1 MEVKE
6 IEAAKFSFASAI
18 YVEPENPD
26 YQFAYGKLI
35 LEAEYYSE
43 ASKAFEKVIELQP
56 DYPDAQRLRKLA
68 REEKERL
75 DREKQKARSI
85 Q

>member
-1 MEVKE
+1 MKVKE

-26 YQFAYGKLI
+26 YQFAYGKLN
-35 LEAEYYSE
+35 LEIDYYS
-43 ASKAFEKVIELQP
+43 AAVRAFEKVIELQP
-56 DYPDAQRLRKLA
+56 DYPDAQRLLKLA
-68 REEKERL
+68 REEKERQ
-75 DREKQKARSI
+75 DKEKKKARNI